1 MFVILK
7 VYDSDFVS
15 SWEYFLWTFCAVQL
29 RRRRMDKRTFGLN
42 VRIVNFMYM

>member
-15 SWEYFLWTFCAVQL
+15 SLEYFLLTLCAVQL
-29 RRRRMDKRTFGLN
+29 RRRGMDKCTFGLN